1 MKEAEEEKQQA
12 LANSTEILKNGKLSD
27 SQVAQVIDEV
37 SLEQDA
43 SENAPGAPA
52 QKEQKKEDESYDQGF
67 IGKYTKKLIEK
78 DKKENGEVE
87 EEKKEEAPV

>member
-1 MKEAEEEKQQA
+1 M
-12 LANSTEILKNGKLSD
+12 
-27 SQVAQVIDEV
+27 VAQVIDEV

-43 SENAPGAPA
+43 SEQAPGAPVQ
-52 QKEQKKEDESYDQGF
+52 QKEKKEDESYDQGF

-78 DKKENGEVE
+78 DKKESGEPE